1 MVAMSSLLTP
11 STRRR
16 TDAELRADLR
26 LRRPLALVAAL
37 GGIAAAASTLVVCMA
52 VGVVGWF
59 LTDAGAH
66 GTPTGA
72 LRVGALG
79 WLAGHGAGVVVEGVR
94 LTAVPLGLTMI
105 FAWATWRFGVK
116 VGETVAEHGPDH
128 HGLADGERDW
138 TVPAATGLFT
148 TGYVATAL
156 VVAAVAG
163 TAGTAPSDSRL
174 VLWSLLL
181 CVLAG
186 GSGIAVGSG
195 RAAVWMAQLP
205 PVARSTVA
213 TVRTLLL
220 LWFGVSALAFAIAF
234 VADGDTALNV
244 MSQLHLGAGPAVLYV
259 GLMLLVLPNATL
271 FSSSYLLGP
280 GFTVGTHT
288 LVTPTAVTLGPVP
301 MFPLLAALPDDGPTP
316 AWTPYLLA
324 LGPLVAA
331 VAVVLVQ
338 RRQPT
343 LRWDH
348 GAVRGLAAGVLGAF
362 VVGILAGL
370 AGGAVGP
377 GRMAHV
383 GPLAF
388 DTLVH
393 AVPAFGIGGLL
404 AGTAMTWWQRRH
416 GDLDAD
422 LDAGLDADGT
432 TGTDEDTTASPL
444 T

>member
-1 MVAMSSLLTP
+1 MSSLLSP
-11 STRRR
+11 SSRRR

-26 LRRPLALVAAL
+26 LRRPLALVATL
-37 GGIAAAASTLVVCMA
+37 GGMAAALSTLVICLA

-59 LTDAGAH
+59 LSDAGAH
-66 GTPTGA
+66 GTPSDA

-94 LTAVPLGLTMI
+94 LTAVPLGLTV
-105 FAWATWRFGVK
+105 FFGWAAWRFGLR
-116 VGETVAEHGPDH
+116 VGDSVAENGPDH

-138 TVPAATGLFT
+138 TVPTATGLFT
-148 TGYVATAL
+148 LGYVVTTL

-163 TAGTAPSDSRL
+163 SAATSPDDTRL

-186 GSGIAVGSG
+186 GSGIAVGAG
-195 RAAVWMAQLP
+195 RAAVWMALLP
-205 PVARSTVA
+205 PVVRSTA
-213 TVRTLLL
+213 TAVRMLVLVWL
-220 LWFGVSALAFAIAF
+220 GVSALVFAIAF
-234 VADGDTALNV
+234 FVDGDTALNV
-244 MSQLHLGAGPAVLYV
+244 LSQLHLGAGPAVLYI

-301 MFPLLAALPDDGPTP
+301 MFPLLAALPDNGPTP

-324 LGPLVAA
+324 LGPIVAI

-338 RRQPT
+338 RRHPT
-343 LRWDH
+343 LRWEH
-348 GAVRGLAAGVLGAF
+348 GILRGLAAGVLGGIL
-362 VVGILAGL
+362 VGILASL

-404 AGTAMTWWQRRH
+404 AGTAMTWWQRRRSDDGIVED
-416 GDLDAD
+416 GDA
-422 LDAGLDADGT
+422 AAA
-432 TGTDEDTTASPL
+432 EA
-444 T
+444 

>member
-1 MVAMSSLLTP
+1 MSSLLSP

-16 TDAELRADLR
+16 TEGDVAARR
-26 LRRPLALVAAL
+26 SRRPLALVATL
-37 GGIAAAASTLVVCMA
+37 GGIGAALATLALCLA

-66 GTPTGA
+66 GTPSGA

-79 WLAGHGAGVVVEGVR
+79 WLAGHGSGVMVQGVR
-94 LTAVPLGLTMI
+94 LTAVPLGLTI
-105 FAWATWRFGVK
+105 LFAWSTWRLGLR
-116 VGETVAEHGPDH
+116 VGDAVADHGPDH
-128 HGLADGERDW
+128 HGLGDGERDW

-148 TGYVATAL
+148 IGYVVTAL
-156 VVAAVAG
+156 VVVAVAG
-163 TAGTAPSDSRL
+163 SAATAPAEGRV

-181 CVLAG
+181 GVLAG

-195 RAAVWMAQLP
+195 RAAVRMALLSP
-205 PVARSTVA
+205 LVRSTVA
-213 TVRTLLL
+213 TVRMLLL
-220 LWFGVSALAFAIAF
+220 VWFGVSALAFAIAF
-234 VADGDTALNV
+234 LLDGDTALNL

-259 GLMLLVLPNATL
+259 GLMLLVVPNATL

-280 GFTVGTHT
+280 GFAVGTHT
-288 LVTPTAVTLGPVP
+288 LVTPMAVTLGPVP

-324 LGPLVAA
+324 LGPLVAV

-338 RRQPT
+338 HRQPT
-343 LRWDH
+343 VRWEH
-348 GAVRGLAAGVLGAF
+348 GAARGLAAGVLAGV
-362 VVGILAGL
+362 VVGLLAGL

-383 GPLAF
+383 GPFAM

-393 AVPAFGIGGLL
+393 AVTSFGIGGLL

-416 GDLDAD
+416 RTEDLDSA
-422 LDAGLDADGT
+422 A
-432 TGTDEDTTASPL
+432 
-444 T
+444 

>member
-1 MVAMSSLLTP
+1 MSSLLTP
-11 STRRR
+11 TRRR
-16 TDAELRADLR
+16 TDAELRAALR
-26 LRRPLALVAAL
+26 FRRPLALVATF
-37 GGIAAAASTLVVCMA
+37 GGVAAAAATLVVCLA
-52 VGVVGWF
+52 IGVVGWF

-79 WLAGHGAGVVVEGVR
+79 WLAGHGSGVVVEGVR
-94 LTAVPLGLTMI
+94 LTAVPLGLTLL
-105 FAWATWRFGVK
+105 FGWATWRFGLRL
-116 VGETVAEHGPDH
+116 GESVAEHGPDH
-128 HGLADGERDW
+128 HALADGERDW

-148 TGYVATAL
+148 LGYVVTAL
-156 VVAAVAG
+156 VVTTLSG
-163 TAGTAPSDSRL
+163 TAATAPSESRV

-195 RAAVWMAQLP
+195 RAAVRIALLP
-205 PVARSTVA
+205 AVLRSTVA

-220 LWFGVSALAFAIAF
+220 LWLGVSALVFAVAF
-234 VADGDTALNV
+234 VVDGDTALNV

-259 GLMLLVLPNATL
+259 GLMLLALPNATL

-280 GFTVGTHT
+280 GFTVGAHT
-288 LVTPTAVTLGPVP
+288 LVTPTVVSLGPVP
-301 MFPLLAALPDDGPTP
+301 MFPLLAALPGEGPTP
-316 AWTPYLLA
+316 VWTPYLLA
-324 LGPLVAA
+324 LGPLTAV

-348 GAVRGLAAGVLGAF
+348 GAVRGLAAGVLAGI
-362 VVGILAGL
+362 VVAILAGL

-377 GRMAHV
+377 GRMADV
-383 GPLAF
+383 GPLAW

-393 AVPAFGIGGLL
+393 AITSFGVGGLL
-404 AGTAMTWWQRRH
+404 AGTAMTWWQRRRSAR
-416 GDLDAD
+416 DA
-422 LDAGLDADGT
+422 
-432 TGTDEDTTASPL
+432 TGA
-444 T
+444 

>member
-1 MVAMSSLLTP
+1 MSSLLTP
-11 STRRR
+11 PTRRR

-26 LRRPLALVAAL
+26 LRRPLALVATL
-37 GGIAAAASTLVVCMA
+37 GGIAAAVSTLLVCLA

-66 GTPTGA
+66 GTPSGA

-79 WLAGHGAGVVVEGVR
+79 WLAGHGSGVLVQGVR
-94 LTAVPLGLTMI
+94 LTAVPLGLTLL
-105 FAWATWRFGVK
+105 FAWTTWRFGLR
-116 VGETVAEHGPDH
+116 VGDSVAEHGPDH
-128 HGLADGERDW
+128 HGLGDGERDW
-138 TVPAATGLFT
+138 TVPAATGLFAL
-148 TGYVATAL
+148 GYVVTAL
-156 VVAAVAG
+156 VVATFAG
-163 TAGTAPSDSRL
+163 SAATAPADSRV

-195 RAAVWMAQLP
+195 RAAVRMALLP
-205 PVARSTVA
+205 PVVRSTFA
-213 TVRTLLL
+213 MVRTLLVAWL
-220 LWFGVSALAFAIAF
+220 GVSALVFAIAF
-234 VADGDTALNV
+234 VLDGDTALNV

-259 GLMLLVLPNATL
+259 GLMILVLPNATL

-288 LVTPTAVTLGPVP
+288 LVTPTVVSLGPVP

-324 LGPLVAA
+324 LGPIVAI

-348 GAVRGLAAGVLGAF
+348 GAVRGLAAGVLSGI
-362 VVGILAGL
+362 VIGILAGL

-377 GRMAHV
+377 GRMADV

-393 AVPAFGIGGLL
+393 GVTSFGIGGLL
-404 AGTAMTWWQRRH
+404 AGTAMTWWQRRRAKVGATEGATMGSDAVTEPS
-416 GDLDAD
+416 GDSAE
-422 LDAGLDADGT
+422 A
-432 TGTDEDTTASPL
+432 
-444 T
+444 